1 MENAQL
7 LKTEFSGCTASP
19 VQYYQFCTVA
29 HVAAFV
35 THGALIALTKCL
47 AWCLAHRWRTYRL
60 FPLPGSCSF
69 WASPH

>member
-47 AWCLAHRWRTYRL
+47 AWCLAHR
-60 FPLPGSCSF
+60 
-69 WASPH
+69 